1 MKGLLY
7 SLLFMLVF
15 SPPAAAGKTAEV
27 ETLLKEKIDQVLIIL
42 KNKELA
48 RPERHDLILK
58 VVSPVFDFQLM
69 AKLSLGKKYWPGLG
83 AEKRG
88 EYSDIFIKKM
98 QQSYLDKLDIYSG
111 EDMIYD
117 PPVVL
122 GKKVHMRTYLDS
134 KDSKLEIM
142 YKFYKSSAGW
152 LIYDLEVAGVS
163 TVQTYRSQFD
173 GVLRDGTIDDL
184 IAKLKKAETFPD
196 GESKK

>member
-27 ETLLKEKIDQVLIIL
+27 ETLLKEKIGKVLVIL
-42 KNKELA
+42 KNKERA

-69 AKLSLGKKYWPGLG
+69 AKLSLGKKYWPGL
-83 AEKRG
+83 ADEKRG
-88 EYSDIFIKKM
+88 EYSDIFIKRM

-117 PPVVL
+117 PPIVK

-142 YKFYKSSAGW
+142 YKFYKSRTGW

-184 IAKLKKAETFPD
+184 IAKLKKNEKFSDKEGA
-196 GESKK
+196 K

>member
-27 ETLLKEKIDQVLIIL
+27 ETLLKEKIDQVLVIL

-48 RPERHDLILK
+48 RPERHDKILK

-69 AKLSLGKKYWPGLG
+69 AKLSLGKKYWPGLA
-83 AEKRG
+83 AEKRE
-88 EYSDIFIKKM
+88 EYSDVFIKKM

-117 PPVVL
+117 PPIVL
-122 GKKVHMRTYLDS
+122 GNKVHMRTYLDS

-142 YKFYKSSAGW
+142 YKFYQSSAGW

-184 IAKLKKAETFPD
+184 IAKLKKGETLPD

>member
-27 ETLLKEKIDQVLIIL
+27 ETLLKEKIDQVLVIL

-48 RPERHDLILK
+48 RPERHDKILK

-69 AKLSLGKKYWPGLG
+69 AKLSLGKKYWPGLA
-83 AEKRG
+83 AEKRE
-88 EYSDIFIKKM
+88 EYSDVFIKKM

-117 PPVVL
+117 PPIVL
-122 GKKVHMRTYLDS
+122 GNKVHMRTYLDS

-184 IAKLKKAETFPD
+184 IAKLKKGETLPD

>member
-27 ETLLKEKIDQVLIIL
+27 ETLLKEKIDQVLVIL

-122 GKKVHMRTYLDS
+122 GEKVHMRTYLDS

-184 IAKLKKAETFPD
+184 IAKLKKGETLPD